1 MRSAAPYWKKF
12 TLFGVWLLAGC
23 GVQMEE
29 FALPPG
35 DPDAGKVTFVA
46 LGCTR
51 CHSVA
56 GSLALHPLGE
66 ADTHFELGGRVSRV
80 RTYGD
85 LVTSIINPAHKISM
99 SHIQGERLTPSG
111 KTRMIEI
118 NRVMT
123 VTELVDITSYLRDTY
138 EVVPPTPTYLPYPP
152 GI

>member
-1 MRSAAPYWKKF
+1 MRSAGLHWKNF
-12 TLFGVWLLAGC
+12 AVVGVVLLAGC
-23 GVQMEE
+23 GAELRE

-35 DPDAGKVTFVA
+35 DPDAGQVAFVA

-56 GSLALHPLGE
+56 GSLSLHPLGE
-66 ADTHFELGGRVSRV
+66 ADTHFELGGRVSQV
-80 RTYGD
+80 RAYGD

-111 KTRMIEI
+111 ETRMIEI

-123 VTELVDITSYLRDTY
+123 VTELLDITSFLKDTY
-138 EVVPPTPTYLPYPP
+138 EVVPSTYLPYPP